1 MNELDALAIERN
13 KVAVLHHVCM
23 ELSGVIAEYRAM
35 PCESLK
41 DRMFKT
47 TDRYQKRIVDNAP
60 ESTMGL
66 SMHRPN
72 RMERGK
78 PDADG
83 VYVNSGRKL
92 IGILRNAGAPDGQEA
107 KALAAFIYMRNDLTN
122 QLQILQNPGRPPVQI
137 QAKRVAIPDTGSEG
151 QKVVAMV
158 FANGAQV
165 GRARSWLNELLADV
179 MRLHKEVALET
190 SLIGKVS

>member
-35 PCESLK
+35 PTTCLE

-47 TDRYQKRIVDNAP
+47 ADRYQKRIVDNAP
-60 ESTMGL
+60 DSTMGL

-92 IGILRNAGAPDGQEA
+92 IGILRDAGAPDGQEA
-107 KALAAFIYMRNDLTN
+107 KALAAFIYMRDELTN
-122 QLQILQNPGRPPVQI
+122 QLYMLQNPGESPQEP
-137 QAKRVAIPDTGSEG
+137 KRVAVPDTGSEG